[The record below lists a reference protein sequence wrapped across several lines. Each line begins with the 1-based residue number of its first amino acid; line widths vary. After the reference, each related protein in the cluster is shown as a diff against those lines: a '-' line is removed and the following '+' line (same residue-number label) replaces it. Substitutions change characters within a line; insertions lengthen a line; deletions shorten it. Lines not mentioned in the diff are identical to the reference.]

1 MPIGQCALCLTVT
14 DLRRSHA
21 IPDSVFK
28 RISKE
33 NNGQAISFNDDD
45 TSLVDYSSDSW
56 WEYQLCSSC
65 EQHLNLSYEQ
75 YSLSVIR
82 AGKGKI
88 LKHDFGV
95 TFSEIDTLKLQLF
108 FLSIF
113 WRAAN
118 SKNEAYQNVYIPEPW
133 NNDLRLHLLNK
144 TRVPLLFMTV
154 KISRLIDRSAKDGF
168 SLKTLKKVIASPF
181 FRKLPNRKFSFCFL
195 FEGFFIEIFMPG
207 FTQNQRVAK
216 GVINPLNN
224 IMVAPYLNIFDIP
237 EILNLLVAGYQKNL
251 NKNVK
256 FTTKTLERK

>member
-1 MPIGQCALCLTVT
+1 MPTGKCALCLNNA

-33 NNGQAISFNDDD
+33 NNGQSIRFHDDD

-56 WEYQLCSSC
+56 WEYQLCGNC
-65 EQHLNLSYEQ
+65 EQHLNRNYEQ
-75 YSLSVIR
+75 YSLSAMR

-95 TFSEIDTLKLQLF
+95 TFSEVDTLKLQLF

-118 SKNEAYQNVYIPEPW
+118 SKNEAYQKVYIPEPW
-133 NNDLRLHLLNK
+133 NNELRLHLLNK
-144 TRVPLLFMTV
+144 TRVPLRFMTV
-154 KISRLIDRSAKDGF
+154 KISRLMDKSTDGGF
-168 SLKTLKKVIASPF
+168 SLSNLKNVIASPF
-181 FRKLPNRKFSFCFL
+181 FRKLPDRKFSFCFL

-207 FTQNQRVAK
+207 YTLKQRVAK
-216 GVINPLNN
+216 GVINPLNKT
-224 IMVAPYLNIFDIP
+224 VAAPYLNIFDIP
-237 EILNLLVAGYQKNL
+237 EILNLLIAGYKKNL
-251 NKNVK
+251 EGKVK
-256 FTTKTLERK
+256 FAT